1 VETRKPQR
9 HGKIKTGSNLKI
21 QRVRKFNNNVVMKN
35 LFILIFVLLANIYTS
50 GQTFKKGD
58 TWVGSYQCSGNKLEF
73 KLSIDEVQN
82 DIVRSRFIFLGG
94 DGVFEMI
101 GKYSSNEFTFTGTN
115 WINNPNQ
122 SYVTIGLHGFY
133 LNSPD
138 RLIGNTISKLT
149 FTEGNECTGFY
160 LERK

>member
-1 VETRKPQR
+1 
-9 HGKIKTGSNLKI
+9 
-21 QRVRKFNNNVVMKN
+21 MKN
-35 LFILIFVLLANIYTS
+35 LYVLFIVLFSSLYVS

-82 DIVRSRFIFLGG
+82 DIVRSRFIFLSG

-101 GKYSSNEFTFTGTN
+101 GKYNNNEFTFIGTN

-122 SYVTIGLHGFY
+122 SYVTLCLHGFY

-160 LERK
+160 LERKK